1 MSETSRT
8 SRERWERVEQIYV
21 EAVACDGE
29 ARATLLAQACSA
41 DAALRRDVESLLTC
55 APCSAAFLE
64 TPALDATAALVAQTS
79 HHELVGRTVGPF
91 AIEAWLGS
99 GGMGDVYRARDRH
112 LNRQIALKVLPDLFA
127 VDRERLERFA
137 REAQVLA
144 ALNHPN
150 IAAIHGVEHEDGIQ
164 ALALEFVD
172 GPTLAERIE
181 TGPLPI
187 DEALAIARQLAEGLE
202 AAHEQGIVHRDLKPS
217 NIAIRQDGT
226 VKILDFGLAKVVQ
239 PDAVIAADRPRAADT
254 QGPESAPAALM
265 AGTPA
270 YMSPEQV
277 KGRPA
282 DKRSDIWAF
291 GVVLYEMLSGC
302 RAFQGDDTQTILAA
316 VLSQELDWDA
326 LPTSTPVA
334 VRALL
339 ARCLDRDVR
348 RRLRD
353 IGEAR
358 IALGDSARLTLDGGK
373 RESDPRPSRA
383 RWRRP
388 LGAVLLATAAA
399 AVAALAT
406 WQLRPAPSAPVIRF
420 AYSLPAGQVLSRGLG
435 RHALAISRDGAQVVY
450 SGVPAGL
457 YRRTLSQLD
466 TTLMPGSADFPRV
479 TEPAFSPDGRSIAF
493 YTDGALKRISVTGGS
508 AVTIASA
515 DAPYGIS
522 WDDSGIVYGQ
532 GGKGIL
538 RVPATG
544 GAPDTLVRVEEGE
557 QAHGPQMLPDGQHV
571 LFTLAT
577 GTASDRWDK
586 ARIVAQALASGRRTI
601 LVDGGTDAR
610 YLPSGHLVYA
620 LAGVLYAAPFDPARP
635 ALTGPAVP
643 MVEGVSRATG
653 GLTGAA
659 HYGVS
664 ETGTLIYIAGP
675 VDASAELGEMAQL
688 ALVDRT
694 GAIERLV
701 LPPDTYQ
708 TPRVSPDGRR
718 LAVGTDDGKEAIVWI
733 AELSGNAPRR
743 RLTFGGNNR
752 FPLWSPDG
760 RRIVFQSDRDGDAAI
775 FSQASDGGGTAQRLT
790 TASAGTAHVP
800 ESWSPQGERLLYS
813 VETGNSAALQVL
825 SVRDG
830 TTTPFGDVRSRTPI
844 AATFSPDGRWVAY
857 GSSEGARQTIYVQPF
872 PATGAK
878 HQLVAK
884 GLDLPSH
891 PVWSPNGRELFYNPR
906 PLGLDVVGISTTPSF
921 AFGNAVP
928 VPRPFQLS
936 PPEQRRAYD
945 ITPMGKFVARV
956 PGVGGT
962 YGASIEPI
970 QVVLH
975 WSEELR
981 ARVRVPR

>member
-8 SRERWERVEQIYV
+8 SRERWKRVEEIYV
-21 EAVACDGE
+21 EAVACGSE
-29 ARATLLAQACSA
+29 ARVTLLAQACGA
-41 DAALRRDVESLLTC
+41 DVALQRDVESLLAC
-55 APCSAAFLE
+55 APRSDTFLE
-64 TPALDATAALVAQTS
+64 TPALDAAAALVAQTS
-79 HHELVGRTVGPF
+79 HQELVGRTVGPF
-91 AIEAWLGS
+91 VIEAWRGS
-99 GGMGDVYRARDRH
+99 GGMGDVYRARDQR
-112 LNRQIALKVLPDLFA
+112 LKRQVALKVLPDLFA
-127 VDRERLERFA
+127 VDRDRLERFT

-150 IAAIHGVEHEDGIQ
+150 IAAIHGFEHDDGIQ
-164 ALALEFVD
+164 ALVLEFVD

-181 TGPLPI
+181 SGPLPV

-217 NIAIRQDGT
+217 NIAVRQDGT
-226 VKILDFGLAKVVQ
+226 VKILDFGLAKVLE
-239 PDAVIAADRPRAADT
+239 PEAIAADRPRAADA
-254 QGPESAPAALM
+254 PASESAPAAVM

-291 GVVLYEMLSGC
+291 GAVFYEMLSGR
-302 RAFQGDDTQTILAA
+302 RAVHGDDTPTILAA
-316 VLSQELDWDA
+316 VLSQALDWEA

-334 VRALL
+334 VRTLI
-339 ARCLDRDVR
+339 ARCLDRDVS

-358 IALGDSARLTLDGGK
+358 IALDDPTRLTLNGG
-373 RESDPRPSRA
+373 RHESEPRAPRT
-383 RWRRP
+383 WRRP

-399 AVAALAT
+399 AVATLAT
-406 WQLRPAPSAPVIRF
+406 WQLKPAPSAGVTRF
-420 AYSLPAGQVLSRGLG
+420 AYGLPAGQVLSRGIG
-435 RHALAISRDGAQVVY
+435 RHVLAIARDGTQVVY

-466 TTLMPGSADFPRV
+466 TTLISGSSDFPRV

-493 YTDGALKRISVTGGS
+493 YTDGALKRISVTGGA
-508 AVTIASA
+508 AVTVASA
-515 DAPYGIS
+515 DAPYGIN
-522 WDDSGIVYGQ
+522 WDDSGILYGQ

-538 RVPATG
+538 RVPDTG
-544 GAPDTLVRVEEGE
+544 GAPETLVRVEDGE
-557 QAHGPQMLPDGQHV
+557 QAHGPQMLPGGQHV

-577 GTASDRWDK
+577 GTASDRWDR
-586 ARIVAQALASGRRTI
+586 ARIIVQALASGRRTI

-643 MVEGVSRATG
+643 VIEGVSRATG
-653 GLTGAA
+653 GGTGAA

-664 ETGTLIYIAGP
+664 DTGTLIYIAGP
-675 VDASAELGEMAQL
+675 GDASAELGETTQL
-688 ALVDRT
+688 ALVDRMGT
-694 GAIERLV
+694 IERLA

-708 TPRVSPDGRR
+708 TPRVSSDGRR
-718 LAVGTDDGKEAIVWI
+718 VAVGTDDGKEAIVWI
-733 AELSGNAPRR
+733 AELSGNTPRQ

-760 RRIVFQSDRDGDAAI
+760 TRIVFQSDRDGDAAL
-775 FSQASDGGGTAQRLT
+775 FSQASDGSGTAERLT
-790 TASAGTAHVP
+790 TPSAGTSHVP
-800 ESWSPQGERLLYS
+800 ESWSPKGDRLLYG
-813 VETGNSAALQVL
+813 VETGKSAALQVL

-830 TTTPFGDVRSRTPI
+830 TTAPFGDVRSTTPI
-844 AATFSPDGRWVAY
+844 AAMFSPDGRWVAY
-857 GSSEGARQTIYVQPF
+857 GSTEGVRQTVYVQPF

-878 HQLVAK
+878 YQLAAK

-891 PVWSPNGRELFYNPR
+891 PVWSPDGRELFYNPR
-906 PLGLDVVGISTTPSF
+906 PLGLDVVSISTAPSF
-921 AFGNAVP
+921 AFGNAMP

-956 PGVGGT
+956 PSSGGT
-962 YGASIEPI
+962 YGAGIEPI
-970 QVVLH
+970 QVVLQ
-975 WSEELR
+975 WFEELR
-981 ARVRVPR
+981 ARVPDARR